1 MKKKEKEK
9 GGEMTAGEIE
19 KGREWTEWGRHG
31 EREKRGEE
39 RKLVQ
44 NGCNY
49 FPAIRYHL
57 IKYLQQNYI
66 YMMNGTV
73 WMKVRNGPS
82 ADINR

>member
-1 MKKKEKEK
+1 MKKVESEQN
-9 GGEMTAGEIE
+9 GGD
-19 KGREWTEWGRHG
+19 TER

-73 WMKVRNGPS
+73 
-82 ADINR
+82 